1 MCTQSNRQYLCKSC
15 DLEDKEYGAVAVA
28 DLLAEQCDVKE
39 ARLRQKEDSPSSS
52 DDGSTA
58 RKKDGYIG
66 SRRGRKVTFAELGT
80 FGTYESKPGR
90 KKDMLKA
97 LLSSKENSSKS
108 QSCNSEKDVKPMDH
122 FVTDDGIDL
131 LSIKAVDP
139 SKYALNL
146 MSALFTDEELGSS
159 CYKKRPES
167 KSEKLPFSPSRI
179 ALLEECIEKKY
190 GKETLNKEAAT
201 IQKKCNQKCLDTKAK
216 LTKE

>member
-1 MCTQSNRQYLCKSC
+1 MTAYVWAISPYGGSSCLLHPASLAKITQLLKQNEMY
-15 DLEDKEYGAVAVA
+15 DKPISG
-28 DLLAEQCDVKE
+28 DFKE

-58 RKKDGYIG
+58 RKK
-66 SRRGRKVTFAELGT
+66 
-80 FGTYESKPGR
+80 
-90 KKDMLKA
+90 
-97 LLSSKENSSKS
+97 S
-108 QSCNSEKDVKPMDH
+108 QSCNSEKDVKPMDR
-122 FVTDDGIDL
+122 FATDDGIDL

-146 MSALFTDEELGSS
+146 MSALFTDEKLGSL

-167 KSEKLPFSPSRI
+167 KPEKPPLSPSRI

>member
-1 MCTQSNRQYLCKSC
+1 MVQLEYSAIWALELSELPSRTDTLEAEEAEKSPLQN
-15 DLEDKEYGAVAVA
+15 LE
-28 DLLAEQCDVKE
+28 LLAPMNQNLEE
-39 ARLRQKEDSPSSS
+39 
-52 DDGSTA
+52 
-58 RKKDGYIG
+58 I
-66 SRRGRKVTFAELGT
+66 
-80 FGTYESKPGR
+80 
-90 KKDMLKA
+90 KDMLKA

-167 KSEKLPFSPSRI
+167 KSEKPPLSPSRI

-201 IQKKCNQKCLDTKAK
+201 IQKKCNQK
-216 LTKE
+216 